1 MNSDEENITKRTLL
15 SDSNKLNSSN
25 KQIDETAQ
33 VPLEQETEIS
43 DPNINLEQEEPAST
57 FLDKFIAFLVLIYP
71 FSKFIEFL
79 QDQLHD
85 RLPQSISNIS
95 VLIGIIGF
103 LVAIGWL
110 AKIIYTYRLKLSSK

>member
-1 MNSDEENITKRTLL
+1 MSD
-15 SDSNKLNSSN
+15 LNQLHSSN
-25 KQIDETAQ
+25 KQVDET
-33 VPLEQETEIS
+33 EQGLRNREMEIS
-43 DPNINLEQEEPAST
+43 DPNTNLEQEEPAST
-57 FLDKFIAFLVLIYP
+57 FLDKLIAFLVLIYP

-85 RLPQSISNIS
+85 RLPQSIANIS

-110 AKIIYTYRLKLSSK
+110 AKVIYTYRLKLTSK